1 MFKVGDL
8 VTWRG
13 HIAPV
18 WVVMS
23 QIDHNSYKVAL
34 CGDLWVIR
42 YWHEDNMEV
51 VCSKQE
57 I

>member
-8 VTWRG
+8 VTWNG
-13 HIAPV
+13 HSEPV

-51 VCSKQE
+51 VCE
-57 I
+57 